1 MKRNKLFIA
10 GIVTV
15 FVALLS
21 LTLVSSTLAKYT
33 STVSGA
39 DTATVAKWAWRY
51 NGTELS
57 ATPAPLTFDLL
68 ETRYDSDGASAEADV
83 KEGLIAPGTSGE
95 FTIDIE
101 NLSEVTATYKIDFTV
116 DENDVPL
123 EWSIDGVNWT
133 DELSDIT
140 TPVKLSMA
148 NTTDDTDIATVTVKW
163 RWAFNGGDDANDT
176 QLGLEQAVV
185 SVTAQITFEQV
196 D

>member
-39 DTATVAKWAWRY
+39 DTATV
-51 NGTELS
+51 
-57 ATPAPLTFDLL
+57 DLL